1 MQLSDAE
8 EKSLIIKTIVTTINE
23 SSVPGMFW
31 GQLKRLINQGFTY
44 HQIRIGLEMMIAV
57 DGLNKRSGLKHVPN
71 YIGRALE
78 LENQSKTNGV
88 KEYDKKMVKIP
99 LKIDYKYKNNRLKRL
114 E

>member
-1 MQLSDAE
+1 MKLSDNE

-23 SSVPGMFW
+23 NKVPGMFW
-31 GQLKRLINQGFTY
+31 GQLKRLTNDGFTY

-57 DGLNKRSGLKHVPN
+57 DGLNKRSGLKHVPD

-78 LENQSKTNGV
+78 LENKPKSNGIKT
-88 KEYDKKMVKIP
+88 YDKKIVKIP

-114 E
+114 K